1 MYRFVFRFVTRVLK
15 FFKKFALVNK
25 PFTFSCVHAY
35 FRTIWTSFLSSKP
48 WFYHLKGLFIYRH
61 NMSTYGKV
69 KGLVTLIAGGAS
81 GLGKA
86 CAEHLLNLGSKVIIL
101 DLPTSNGKQVAE
113 ALHETDIA
121 FHAGDITSEKDVEE
135 ALNLCRSRFGKLNVL
150 VNCAAIGVALSVYN
164 ITEKRPHPLD
174 PFEKLVKV
182 NVIGNFNLV
191 RQSIGLML
199 ERKVNENEER
209 GIIIQVSS
217 TAAFDGQQGQL
228 AYAASSGALN
238 SMTLPL
244 ARDCARFGIRAVTI
258 APGNCFTPLTSMY
271 PEKVQ
276 KFFQRLTPYP
286 PRMGEPS
293 EFAHLVQCVIE
304 NPMINGEVIRI
315 DGGLRLPP

>member
-1 MYRFVFRFVTRVLK
+1 MPILQ
-15 FFKKFALVNK
+15 
-25 PFTFSCVHAY
+25 
-35 FRTIWTSFLSSKP
+35 
-48 WFYHLKGLFIYRH
+48 
-61 NMSTYGKV
+61 
-69 KGLVTLIAGGAS
+69 GLVALIAGGAS
-81 GLGKA
+81 GLGKG
-86 CAEHLLNLGSKVIIL
+86 CAEHLLNLGSKVVIL

-113 ALHETDIA
+113 ALHETDVA
-121 FHAGDITSEKDVEE
+121 FQVTSEKDVEE

-150 VNCAAIGVALSVYN
+150 INCAAIGVALSVYN
-164 ITEKRPHPLD
+164 VTEKRPHPLD

-199 ERKVNENEER
+199 ERKIDENEER

-228 AYAASSGALN
+228 AYAAASGALN

-258 APGNCFTPLTSMY
+258 APGLFNTPLTSMY

-293 EFAHLVQCVIE
+293 EFAHMVQCVIE

-315 DGGLRLPP
+315 DGALRLPP

>member
-1 MYRFVFRFVTRVLK
+1 MNGCR
-15 FFKKFALVNK
+15 
-25 PFTFSCVHAY
+25 
-35 FRTIWTSFLSSKP
+35 
-48 WFYHLKGLFIYRH
+48 
-61 NMSTYGKV
+61 KV
-69 KGLVTLIAGGAS
+69 KDLVALIAGGAS
-81 GLGKA
+81 GLGKG
-86 CAEHLLNLGSKVIIL
+86 CAEHLLKQGSKVVIL

-113 ALHETDIA
+113 ALLGTDVA
-121 FHAGDITSEKDVEE
+121 FSPGDVTSEKDVEE
-135 ALNLCRSRFGKLNVL
+135 ALNLCRTRFGKLDVL
-150 VNCAAIGVALSVYN
+150 INCAAIGVALSVYN
-164 ITEKRPHPLD
+164 VTEKRPHPLD
-174 PFEKLVKV
+174 PFEKLLKV
-182 NVIGNFNLV
+182 NVTGNFNLI

-199 ERKVNENEER
+199 ERNVKENEER
-209 GIIIQVSS
+209 GLIIQTSS

-228 AYAASSGALN
+228 AYAAASGALN

-258 APGNCFTPLTSMY
+258 APGLFNTPLTSMY

-315 DGGLRLPP
+315 DGSLRLPP